1 MHSSFIRVFRS
12 PHSWGLALTATLLV
26 FLLATLASNVMLI
39 WQFVVL
45 SDASLVGK
53 AKLLWYLAGSITT
66 NFSPLAASYTI
77 AISILSG
84 VNVALF
90 SYYVRTR
97 RKEGG
102 NDIRSAGVGIGG
114 FISGL
119 LGLGCV
125 ACGSALVLPILSVLG
140 ASGLFALLPLRG
152 EEFGL
157 IGTGLLVLSAAL
169 LLRRIADPLVCPVE

>member
-1 MHSSFIRVFRS
+1 MYTSFVRVFRS
-12 PHSWGLALTATLLV
+12 PHSWGLALTAALLV

-53 AKLLWYLAGSITT
+53 VKLLWYLADSITT
-66 NFSPLAASYTI
+66 NFSLLAASYTI
-77 AISILSG
+77 AIALLSG
-84 VNVALF
+84 VNIALF
-90 SYYVRTR
+90 AYYVRTR
-97 RKEGG
+97 RREEGSG
-102 NDIRSAGVGIGG
+102 IRSAGVGIGG

-119 LGLGCV
+119 LGLGCA

-152 EEFGL
+152 EEFGI
-157 IGTGLLVLSAAL
+157 IGTALLLFSAIL